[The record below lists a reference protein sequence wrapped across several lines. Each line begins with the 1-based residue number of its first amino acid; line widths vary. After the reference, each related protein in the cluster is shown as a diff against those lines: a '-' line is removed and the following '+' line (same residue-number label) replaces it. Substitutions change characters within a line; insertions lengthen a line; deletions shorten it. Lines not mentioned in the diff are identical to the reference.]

1 MINNLAADARAFSSN
16 VFLVEGDREVL
27 VDAGANFDVVAALED
42 HDADPD
48 ALVITHTHSDHVENA
63 AAVRS
68 AFEIDSWGFDPT
80 HPAVTHGIEDERTIQ
95 VGDHDYRALHT
106 PGHKNDH
113 LCFYAADPGI
123 LFAGDLIFQNG
134 AFGRTDLREGD
145 RTALIESIDRV
156 REVVSESLT
165 ELHAGHGPSVE
176 QDPVEH
182 VEMAARAARQR

>member
-1 MINNLAADARAFSSN
+1 MIRNLASGVQAFSSN
-16 VFLVEGDREVL
+16 AFLVEGDREVL
-27 VDAGANFDVVAALED
+27 VDAGANFDVVAAIED

-48 ALVITHTHSDHVENA
+48 AVVVTHTHSDHVSNV

-80 HPAVTHGIEDERTIQ
+80 HPAVTHEIEDEETVQI
-95 VGDHDYRALHT
+95 GDHGYRALHT

-113 LCFYAADPGI
+113 LCFYAADPGV

-134 AFGRTDLREGD
+134 AFGRTDLAEGD
-145 RTALIESIDRV
+145 RATLLESIDRI
-156 REVVSESLT
+156 RAVVSGSLT
-165 ELHAGHGPSVE
+165 ELHAGHGPSVR
-176 QDPVEH
+176 QNPAEH